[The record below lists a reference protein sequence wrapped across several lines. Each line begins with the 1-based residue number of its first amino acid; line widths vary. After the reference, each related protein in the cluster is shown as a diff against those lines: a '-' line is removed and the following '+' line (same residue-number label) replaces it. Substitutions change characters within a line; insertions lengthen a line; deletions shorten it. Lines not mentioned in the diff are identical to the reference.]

1 MKGTPEPKS
10 GWNNSQTHGCVSSR
24 LALEDMDSDLRPTT
38 DNFLPDLGACVEFR
52 SLMLRAHVFGATT
65 ADLALA
71 FKDGKRLRVLRLS
84 RHTDHFVDEAVIKSM
99 AKHLSLKELYLEKS
113 LRMRLLSA
121 IANSLCGSLTA
132 P

>member
-1 MKGTPEPKS
+1 
-10 GWNNSQTHGCVSSR
+10 VSSR

-52 SLMLRAHVFGATT
+52 SLMLRAYVFGATT

-71 FKDGKRLRVLRLS
+71 FKNCKRLRVLHLS
-84 RHTDHFVDEAVIKSM
+84 RHTDHFVDEAVIQLM
-99 AKHLSLKELYLEKS
+99 VEHLSLEELYLKKS
-113 LRMRLLSA
+113 LSMRLLSA
-121 IANSLCGSLTA
+121 IANSLCDPPTA